1 MKINVKILQGAEC
14 NVDITADESVD
25 RLKEL
30 VQTQLNI
37 SPAHQRLLHKGKTL
51 QDGTLVQEYSLKE
64 GDKLHLVVKKDAT
77 PPAAA
82 AAAAETTATA
92 PANTGCIETQTEL
105 LPRVLLEREM
115 TRILR
120 SHYSSDAEVRKVVGV
135 FVKNVERKL
144 NNLSLDDIERICER
158 WNTEQVIQF

>member
-1 MKINVKILQGAEC
+1 M
-14 NVDITADESVD
+14 DITADESVD

-77 PPAAA
+77 PPA

>member
-1 MKINVKILQGAEC
+1 M
-14 NVDITADESVD
+14 DITADESVD

-82 AAAAETTATA
+82 ETTAAAA
-92 PANTGCIETQTEL
+92 ANTGCIETQTEL

>member
-14 NVDITADESVD
+14 NVDITAAESVD

-82 AAAAETTATA
+82 ETTATA
-92 PANTGCIETQTEL
+92 AANTGCIETQTEL

>member
-14 NVDITADESVD
+14 NVDITAAESVD

-82 AAAAETTATA
+82 AAETTATVA
-92 PANTGCIETQTEL
+92 TNTGCIETQTEL

>member
-14 NVDITADESVD
+14 NVDITATESVD

-82 AAAAETTATA
+82 ETTATA
-92 PANTGCIETQTEL
+92 AANTGCIETQTEL

>member
-1 MKINVKILQGAEC
+1 M
-14 NVDITADESVD
+14 DITADESVD

-82 AAAAETTATA
+82 ETTATA
-92 PANTGCIETQTEL
+92 AANTGCIETQTEL

>member
-1 MKINVKILQGAEC
+1 M
-14 NVDITADESVD
+14 DITADESVD

-82 AAAAETTATA
+82 AAETTATA
-92 PANTGCIETQTEL
+92 TAAANTGCIETQTEL

>member
-82 AAAAETTATA
+82 ETTATA
-92 PANTGCIETQTEL
+92 AANTGCIETQTEL

-158 WNTEQVIQF
+158 RNTEQVIQF

>member
-1 MKINVKILQGAEC
+1 M
-14 NVDITADESVD
+14 DITADESVD

-82 AAAAETTATA
+82 AAETTATA
-92 PANTGCIETQTEL
+92 ATNTWCIETQTEL

>member
-1 MKINVKILQGAEC
+1 M
-14 NVDITADESVD
+14 DITADESVD

-82 AAAAETTATA
+82 ETPATA
-92 PANTGCIETQTEL
+92 AANTGCIETQTEL

>member
-14 NVDITADESVD
+14 NVDITAAESVD

-82 AAAAETTATA
+82 AAETTATA
-92 PANTGCIETQTEL
+92 ATNTGCIETQTEL

>member
-1 MKINVKILQGAEC
+1 M
-14 NVDITADESVD
+14 DITADESVD

-82 AAAAETTATA
+82 AETTATVA
-92 PANTGCIETQTEL
+92 TNTGCIETQTEL

>member
-82 AAAAETTATA
+82 AAETTATA
-92 PANTGCIETQTEL
+92 TAAANTGCIETQTEL

-158 WNTEQVIQF
+158 RNTEQVIQF

>member
-1 MKINVKILQGAEC
+1 M
-14 NVDITADESVD
+14 DITAAESVD

-82 AAAAETTATA
+82 AAETTATA
-92 PANTGCIETQTEL
+92 AANTGCIETQTEL

>member
-1 MKINVKILQGAEC
+1 M
-14 NVDITADESVD
+14 DITADESVD

-82 AAAAETTATA
+82 ETIATA
-92 PANTGCIETQTEL
+92 AANTGCIETQTEL

>member
-1 MKINVKILQGAEC
+1 M
-14 NVDITADESVD
+14 DITADESVD

-82 AAAAETTATA
+82 AAETTATA
-92 PANTGCIETQTEL
+92 ATNTGCIETQTEL

>member
-1 MKINVKILQGAEC
+1 M
-14 NVDITADESVD
+14 DITADESVD

-82 AAAAETTATA
+82 AAETTATVTA
-92 PANTGCIETQTEL
+92 AANTGCIETQTEL

>member
-77 PPAAA
+77 PPAAT
-82 AAAAETTATA
+82 ETTATA
-92 PANTGCIETQTEL
+92 ATNTGCIETQTEL